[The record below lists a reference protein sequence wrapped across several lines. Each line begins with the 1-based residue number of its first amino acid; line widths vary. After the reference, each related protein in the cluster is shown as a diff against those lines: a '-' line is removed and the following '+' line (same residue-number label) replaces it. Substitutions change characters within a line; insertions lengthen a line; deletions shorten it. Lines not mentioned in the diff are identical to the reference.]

1 MAFEVVRNL
10 VFEQQHTGLSE
21 HMQGLLHTGLALP
34 YAEYIAALARVEA
47 IKQILLQWMDE
58 QKIDVILAPAAAG
71 IAPLKTAGTGAPFMS
86 RAWQVLGLPT
96 VSLPLAYHQKMP
108 LGLQLIAQPHA
119 DDVLLQQARYVQHLF
134 EAEAA
139 ANVY

>member
-1 MAFEVVRNL
+1 
-10 VFEQQHTGLSE
+10 
-21 HMQGLLHTGLALP
+21 
-34 YAEYIAALARVEA
+34 
-47 IKQILLQWMDE
+47 MDE

-108 LGLQLIAQPHA
+108 LGLQLIVQPHT
-119 DDVLLQQARYVQHLF
+119 DDVLLQQGRYVQHLF